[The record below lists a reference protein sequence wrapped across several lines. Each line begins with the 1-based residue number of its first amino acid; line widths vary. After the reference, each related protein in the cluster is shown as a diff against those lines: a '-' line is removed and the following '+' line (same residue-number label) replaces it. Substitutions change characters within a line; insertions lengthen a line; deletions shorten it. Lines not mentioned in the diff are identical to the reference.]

1 MGWRNRLGRAA
12 VNLVISLLAVLAT
25 LGLLEIG
32 MRLLTPGPVLIG
44 FDSLW
49 LPDPVLGWRLKPDS
63 DVSVWTAGTMV
74 RVSTNSHG
82 WRDVEHTLAKP
93 EGVFRILVLGDSF
106 MEGDAVSD
114 EDTFAR
120 QLETVAR
127 QDGLE
132 NVDVINMSVSG
143 YGTLQ
148 SYLAYVEEGMSY
160 SPDLVLLGFFNGN
173 DVNDNYRPFQVAS
186 SGEAAFTVISR
197 PFLESSAQ
205 GEWVIMQ
212 PDYDRALELYNQ
224 RQEWSLWH
232 RSRALSVLARVLAT
246 YWAEQ
251 EKADPTGDGA
261 APGDEFWADPD
272 LCEEAPLFTEGW
284 AVTERILVELDD
296 AVRESGAQLVVF
308 TVPAR
313 EETDSEYSQQVV
325 HTLEELNILCLEK
338 GESNQQ
344 ALGVLER
351 SGIPVVDLLPSF
363 RVALN
368 EEGRELYARDNH
380 WNAEGYALA
389 AEEVFEALSAQG
401 FLPAQ

>member
-1 MGWRNRLGRAA
+1 M
-12 VNLVISLLAVLAT
+12 NLVISLLAVLAT

-49 LPDPVLGWRLKPDS
+49 LPDPVLGWRLKPDN
-63 DVSVWTAGTMV
+63 DVSVWTAGTLV

-82 WRDVEHTLAKP
+82 WRDVEHTVAKP

-173 DVNDNYRPFQVAS
+173 
-186 SGEAAFTVISR
+186 G
-197 PFLESSAQ
+197 
-205 GEWVIMQ
+205 
-212 PDYDRALELYNQ
+212 
-224 RQEWSLWH
+224 
-232 RSRALSVLARVLAT
+232 RALSVLARVLAT

-284 AVTERILVELDD
+284 AVTKRILVELDD

-338 GESNQQ
+338 GESNRQ
-344 ALGVLER
+344 ALGVLEG

-401 FLPAQ
+401 FLPAY